1 MPPSTVETA
10 SESSGDPLFALV
22 IGLYIALLATAPT
35 VFVVSR
41 LVSGDPAVL
50 YGTTIATVTVGIGLG
65 WGTTERFGSLPHRLG
80 ATRARW
86 ALGLIGLGYAF
97 AGLLSLDWAGVIG
110 VLAMFSG
117 MGAMVLGSVLG
128 VMARTRYTDARLA
141 DSERHCVFTAGW
153 PSAARNRLLAFVL
166 PLWAVGI
173 AGFAS
178 VYVAPERW
186 PLTFAQLLLPAG
198 IAIFTQSESREYAV
212 TAEGLE
218 QRLPVA
224 RRLLSW
230 ERYTGYTRTA
240 DALVVHRS
248 WWFDSR
254 FALEDL
260 DDPDAVAAALARY
273 LSSV

>member
-1 MPPSTVETA
+1 MPPSTAETA
-10 SESSGDPLFALV
+10 AEPAGDPLFALV
-22 IGLYIALLATAPT
+22 VGLYVALLAIAPA
-35 VFVVSR
+35 VFAVAR

-50 YGTTIATVTVGIGLG
+50 YGTTLATVTVGTGVG
-65 WGTTERFGSLPHRLG
+65 WWATERFGSPPGRLG
-80 ATRARW
+80 ATRTRW
-86 ALGLIGLGYAF
+86 VPGLVGLGYAF
-97 AGLLSLDWAGVIG
+97 TGLLSLDWAGVVG

-117 MGAMVLGSVLG
+117 MGAMALGSVFG

-153 PSAARNRLLAFVL
+153 PDAARNRLLALVL
-166 PLWAVGI
+166 PLLAVGV

-178 VYVAPERW
+178 VYVAPEFW
-186 PLTFAQLLLPAG
+186 PLTLAQLLFPVG
-198 IAIFTQSESREYAV
+198 IGLFMQSEPREYAV

-224 RRLLSW
+224 RRLLPW

-248 WWFDSR
+248 RWFDGR
-254 FALEDL
+254 FALADL
-260 DDPDAVAAALARY
+260 DDPDAVEAALARY
-273 LSSV
+273 LPPA